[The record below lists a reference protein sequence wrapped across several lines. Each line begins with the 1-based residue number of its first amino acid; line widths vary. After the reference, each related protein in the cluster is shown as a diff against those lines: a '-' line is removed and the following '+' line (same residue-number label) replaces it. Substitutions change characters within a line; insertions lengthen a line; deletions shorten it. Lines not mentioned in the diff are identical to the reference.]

1 MLRIGT
7 QKIKDLNQFHHGKNS
22 KKTPNGCK
30 TYDLNK
36 KSNLGIIGWLHHKTF
51 KSI

>member
-7 QKIKDLNQFHHGKNS
+7 QKIKDLNQFHHDKEQ
-22 KKTPNGCK
+22 KKIPNGCK

-36 KSNLGIIGWLHHKTF
+36 KDLLRYNWLAA
-51 KSI
+51 S